1 VIRERA
7 AANLSSPS
15 KMERRNHTVS
25 FLEKSRIPVRF
36 RSNDDTFLNC
46 PLDAVRVPAL
56 PGCGRIVD
64 NPTERSVGYVQS
76 GN

>member
-1 VIRERA
+1 
-7 AANLSSPS
+7 
-15 KMERRNHTVS
+15 MERRIHIVS
-25 FLEKSRIPVRF
+25 FLGKSRNLHG
-36 RSNDDTFLNC
+36 NDDTFLNC
-46 PLDAVRVPAL
+46 PLDAGCMPAL